1 MAIGEELDGVD
12 VGLVA
17 GKGLDGLAGAD
28 VPQLGKGVA
37 CARDEGVLV
46 GRVEADAHD
55 VAEVVG
61 ELDDLGA
68 RLDIPLHTCHIAR
81 RREDAAVVDE
91 AAAREIAGMARQF
104 AGDAGGAVAVRVEV
118 VDGADVVEAAAGDI
132 VAARGVGAGHDPRGP
147 ERDGVHLVGGVGVPD
162 DELAVLRRR
171 HEVSPVRRP
180 VHGVDLC
187 EMALQR
193 PLGPHQLIPL
203 DRVVRLRG
211 DGADCRARGS
221 AWPAGLGEA
230 SRDGIEGGTEK
241 NSRVVSA
248 SSSFLR
254 LIRSLSVSASRR
266 ACWMRACIA
275 SGDTSLDRPW
285 SMASTTVVVVGS
297 RQSGMGDGTM
307 RCGSGRGWG
316 RRRGRRAGLR
326 QKSRR
331 EWGSQMLLVGVVGEE
346 GELQGGRGGSQPV
359 KQLDRARCL

>member
-1 MAIGEELDGVD
+1 MAYLALEIIVAGKEETARHGRGHRGDAAENRFGLENIVSIRWWPAETRPTYSIDVQFPVGANVKQTAGGVVGTRHKRMAIGEELDGVD
-12 VGLVA
+12 VGLVT

-28 VPQLGKGVA
+28 VPELGKGVA

-91 AAAREIAGMARQF
+91 AAAREVAGVARQF

-118 VDGADVVEAAAGDI
+118 VDGADVVKAAAGDV

-171 HEVSPVRRP
+171 HEVSPVGRP

-211 DGADCRARGS
+211 DGAYCRARGS
-221 AWPAGLGEA
+221 AWPAGGW
-230 SRDGIEGGTEK
+230 
-241 NSRVVSA
+241 RVA
-248 SSSFLR
+248 
-254 LIRSLSVSASRR
+254 A
-266 ACWMRACIA
+266 M
-275 SGDTSLDRPW
+275 
-285 SMASTTVVVVGS
+285 
-297 RQSGMGDGTM
+297 
-307 RCGSGRGWG
+307 
-316 RRRGRRAGLR
+316 
-326 QKSRR
+326 
-331 EWGSQMLLVGVVGEE
+331 
-346 GELQGGRGGSQPV
+346 
-359 KQLDRARCL
+359 